1 MFISSTKMKK
11 KLYPNDIAKNNPRAD
26 RTPTWGDDEKA
37 EEEAKKRTLYDAAN
51 KRTQIADKI
60 LEIYRRTPYRG
71 SGRTTYRTTASGNR
85 VAWDEPEQRREDE
98 INDRI
103 QRLMKAKQ
111 QLKQAQASRERLKVK
126 KAVPQK
132 AGEPMWEQIVLEEDL
147 NKAIQL
153 IRTYYYSGRTMKFKE
168 WISTVEKILDELN

>member
-1 MFISSTKMKK
+1 MKR
-11 KLYPNDIAKNNPRAD
+11 KLYPKDIVKNNPRAD
-26 RTPTWGDDEKA
+26 KEPSWGDDEKA
-37 EEEAKKRTLYDAAN
+37 EEEEKKRTLYDAAN

-60 LEIYRRTPYRG
+60 LEIYRRAPYRG
-71 SGRTTYRTTASGNR
+71 SGGTPYRTTASGNR
-85 VAWDEPEQRREDE
+85 VAWDEPDQRREDE

-111 QLKQAQASRERLKVK
+111 QLKQAQASRERLKGK

-132 AGEPMWEQIVLEEDL
+132 AGKPMWEQIILEEDF

-153 IRTYYYSGRTMKFKE
+153 IRINYYSGKTMRFKD
-168 WISTVEKILDELN
+168 WISTMEKILDEF